1 MGKKDSFVL
10 YTDQKAVI
18 DKLSNE
24 QAGQLIKAIYTY
36 VDTGQLPELDITL
49 DLVITPFVTT
59 LDRDKKKY
67 EEISK
72 VRANAS
78 KSKQKKQMITNDNK
92 CNDSDSDTESVS
104 DTDSD
109 NSNSD
114 VVSDSCV
121 DGLQEIIEFYNNNI
135 GPITPFGL
143 EILSDYAKEMQK
155 ELIILAMKKAVEADI
170 RTIQYIKGIL
180 NNWNK
185 KGIKTVADAEKEDKQ
200 FKQSSKK
207 QIRNEVQ
214 QREYSEDDFNNL
226 YANVGGK

>member
-1 MGKKDSFVL
+1 MERDSFIFYRSFYEAIKEIPEQEQLNVYKAITEYALNHKEIEITGISKAIFTLIKPQLDANFQKYLNGKK
-10 YTDQKAVI
+10 QKGSKTEAN
-18 DKLSNE
+18 DKQN
-24 QAGQLIKAIYTY
+24 
-36 VDTGQLPELDITL
+36 
-49 DLVITPFVTT
+49 
-59 LDRDKKKY
+59 
-67 EEISK
+67 
-72 VRANAS
+72 NS
-78 KSKQKKQMITNDNK
+78 KSETNVNE
-92 CNDSDSDTESVS
+92 NVNE
-104 DTDSD
+104 
-109 NSNSD
+109 NENENENEN
-114 VVSDSCV
+114 VSDSCV

-135 GPITPFGL
+135 GSITPFGL

-155 ELIILAMKKAVEADI
+155 ELIILAMQKAVEADI

-207 QIRNEVQ
+207 QIKNEVQ